1 MQEKD
6 NIAGLVSL
14 QPDYMGFIFWEHSKR
29 YCTDIPKDI
38 PKHIKKVGV
47 FVDETTEEII
57 SKIETFGLD
66 VIQLHG
72 KESPEQCAALQPYCE
87 VIKAFNV
94 GPHFDFTTVSPYQG
108 HCTYFLFDTQG
119 PLPGGNGTAFDW
131 VLLKNYNLNT
141 PFFFFFFIGIGH
153 MKAIT
158 FFRKLNLPIHA
169 LYINSNFFFFFCVK
183 RLDDIKTFKKQL
195 QL

>member
-1 MQEKD
+1 MKIKVCGMREKD
-6 NIAGLVSL
+6 NIAGLVNL
-14 QPDYMGFIFWEHSKR
+14 QPDYIGFIFWESSKR

-87 VIKAFNV
+87 VITD
-94 GPHFDFTTVSPYQG
+94 H
-108 HCTYFLFDTQG
+108 
-119 PLPGGNGTAFDW
+119 
-131 VLLKNYNLNT
+131 
-141 PFFFFFFIGIGH
+141 
-153 MKAIT
+153 
-158 FFRKLNLPIHA
+158 
-169 LYINSNFFFFFCVK
+169 
-183 RLDDIKTFKKQL
+183 
-195 QL
+195 